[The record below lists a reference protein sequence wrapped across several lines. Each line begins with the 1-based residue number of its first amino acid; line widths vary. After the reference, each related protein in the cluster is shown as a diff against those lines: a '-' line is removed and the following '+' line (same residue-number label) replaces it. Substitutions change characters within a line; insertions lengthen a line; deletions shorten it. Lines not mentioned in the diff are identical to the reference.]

1 MSSDGGGAAEATSD
15 GRPKALVGR
24 FWEALYARDWPA
36 IRSFFGPESIYYD
49 VPIGPGSAARGP
61 TGIEARLRLGLDA
74 LAGYDH
80 GPATIVAEGST
91 VVTEHAETWR
101 WPTGEEVTLPFVSVQ
116 RVEGGVISL
125 WRDYWDLQTLMAGA
139 PPGWEEQLA
148 SGDLSWVV
156 DATDL
161 V

>member
-1 MSSDGGGAAEATSD
+1 MTTDQARRTDGAGAGE
-15 GRPKALVGR
+15 PKVLVGQ

-36 IRSFFGPESIYYD
+36 VRSFFGPDSIYYD
-49 VPIGPGSAARGP
+49 VPVGPASAARGP
-61 TGIEARLRLGLDA
+61 AGIEARLRLGLES
-74 LAGYDH
+74 LAGYEH
-80 GPATIVAEGST
+80 GPAVIVAEGPT
-91 VVTEHAETWR
+91 VMTEHAETWR
-101 WPTGEEVTLPFVSVQ
+101 WSSGETVTLPFVSVQ
-116 RVEGGVISL
+116 RVEGGVITL

-139 PPGWEEQLA
+139 PSGWQEQLA